1 MDERKNYMVVVEVGF
16 KLSENIK
23 YYEEILFSHNAINR
37 FNCKTHD
44 IYWTNKNLDNMTE
57 NEMKNSCIRLRITE
71 GFGGVDFSGVSRI
84 SYRFQNVDNF
94 IVSKDNQKELTLDEV
109 SEYIKEIE
117 SKGYAKVFDTSKVD
131 YQYSIGDMKS
141 RIQLQ
146 DIENVGL
153 LLYYDNPDYY
163 ELPFDEQRNA
173 LIDELNSYGF
183 NFNYETL
190 GLDKLRTLYYH
201 KEMYSKNQNG

>member
-1 MDERKNYMVVVEVGF
+1 MIVVEVGF
-16 KLSENIK
+16 KLNKNIK
-23 YYEEILFSHNAINR
+23 YYEEILSSHNAINR

-44 IYWTNKNLDNMTE
+44 IYWTNKNLENMTE

-71 GFGGVDFSGVSRI
+71 GFGGVDFSGVSKK
-84 SYRFQNVDNF
+84 SYRFQNADNF
-94 IVSKDNQKELTLDEV
+94 IVNKDNQKELTLEEV
-109 SEYIKEIE
+109 NEYIKKIE
-117 SKGYAKVFDTSKVD
+117 NNGYVKAFDTSKVD

-153 LLYYDNPDYY
+153 LIYYDNSDYY
-163 ELPFDEQRNA
+163 ELPLDNQRNA
-173 LIDELNSYGF
+173 LINELNSYGF
-183 NFNYETL
+183 DFDYNTL
-190 GLDKLRTLYYH
+190 GLDKLRTLYYK

>member
-1 MDERKNYMVVVEVGF
+1 MIVVEVGF
-16 KLSENIK
+16 KLNENIK
-23 YYEEILFSHNAINR
+23 YYEEILSSHNAINR

-71 GFGGVDFSGVSRI
+71 GIGGVDFSGVSRI

-94 IVSKDNQKELTLDEV
+94 IVNKDNQKELTLEEV

-117 SKGYAKVFDTSKVD
+117 NNGYVKVFDTSKVD

-146 DIENVGL
+146 DIDNVGL

-163 ELPFDEQRNA
+163 GLSLDDQRKA

-183 NFNYETL
+183 DFNYDEL
-190 GLDKLRTLYYH
+190 GLDKLRTLYY
-201 KEMYSKNQNG
+201 KKDMYSKNQNG

>member
-1 MDERKNYMVVVEVGF
+1 MIVVEVGF
-16 KLSENIK
+16 KLNKNIK
-23 YYEEILFSHNAINR
+23 YYEEILSSHNAINR

-44 IYWTNKNLDNMTE
+44 IYWTNKNLENMTE

-71 GFGGVDFSGVSRI
+71 GFGGVDFSGVSKK
-84 SYRFQNVDNF
+84 SYRFQNADNF
-94 IVSKDNQKELTLDEV
+94 IVNKDNRKELTLEEV
-109 SEYIKEIE
+109 NEYIKKIE
-117 SKGYAKVFDTSKVD
+117 NNGYVKAFDTSKVD

-153 LLYYDNPDYY
+153 LIYYDNPDYY
-163 ELPFDEQRNA
+163 ELPLDNQRNA
-173 LIDELNSYGF
+173 LINELNSYGF
-183 NFNYETL
+183 DFDYNTL
-190 GLDKLRTLYYH
+190 GLDKLRTLYYK

>member
-1 MDERKNYMVVVEVGF
+1 MIVVEVGF
-16 KLSENIK
+16 KLNKKIK
-23 YYEEILFSHNAINR
+23 YYEEILSSHNAINR

-44 IYWTNKNLDNMTE
+44 IYWTNKNLENMTE

-71 GFGGVDFSGVSRI
+71 GFGGVDFSGVSKK
-84 SYRFQNVDNF
+84 SYRFQNADNF
-94 IVSKDNQKELTLDEV
+94 IVNKDNQKELTLEEV
-109 SEYIKEIE
+109 NEYIKKIE
-117 SKGYAKVFDTSKVD
+117 NNGYVKAFDTSKVD

-153 LLYYDNPDYY
+153 LIYYDNPDYY
-163 ELPFDEQRNA
+163 ELPLDNQRNA
-173 LIDELNSYGF
+173 LINELNSYGF
-183 NFNYETL
+183 DFDYNTL
-190 GLDKLRTLYYH
+190 GLDKLRTLYYK

>member
-1 MDERKNYMVVVEVGF
+1 MIVVEVGF
-16 KLSENIK
+16 KLNKKIK
-23 YYEEILFSHNAINR
+23 YYEEILSSHNAINR

-44 IYWTNKNLDNMTE
+44 IYWTNKNLVNMTE

-84 SYRFQNVDNF
+84 SYRFQNADNF
-94 IVSKDNQKELTLDEV
+94 IVNKDNRKELTLEEV
-109 SEYIKEIE
+109 NEYIKKIE
-117 SKGYAKVFDTSKVD
+117 NNGYVKVFDTSKVD

-153 LLYYDNPDYY
+153 LIYYDNPDYY
-163 ELPFDEQRNA
+163 ELPLDNQRKTI
-173 LIDELNSYGF
+173 IDELNSYGF
-183 NFNYETL
+183 DFDYNTL
-190 GLDKLRTLYYH
+190 GLDKLRTLYYK

>member
-1 MDERKNYMVVVEVGF
+1 MIVVEVGF
-16 KLSENIK
+16 KLNENIK
-23 YYEEILFSHNAINR
+23 YYEDILFSHNAINR

-44 IYWTNKNLDNMTE
+44 IYWTNKNLENMTE

-71 GFGGVDFSGVSRI
+71 GFGGVDFSGVSKI

-94 IVSKDNQKELTLDEV
+94 IVNKDNQKELTLDEV
-109 SEYIKEIE
+109 NEYIKEIE
-117 SKGYAKVFDTSKVD
+117 NNGYVKVFDTSKVD

-146 DIENVGL
+146 DIDNVGL

-163 ELPFDEQRNA
+163 ELPLDDQRNA
-173 LIDELNSYGF
+173 LI
-183 NFNYETL
+183 
-190 GLDKLRTLYYH
+190 K
-201 KEMYSKNQNG
+201 

>member
-1 MDERKNYMVVVEVGF
+1 MLVVELGF
-16 KLSENIK
+16 KLNKDIK
-23 YYEEILFSHNAINR
+23 YYENILNKSGAVNR

-71 GFGGVDFSGVSRI
+71 GFGGVDFSGKSNK

-94 IVSKDNQKELTLDEV
+94 VVTKNNQKELNLNEV
-109 SEYIKEIE
+109 NEYILKIE
-117 SKGYAKVFDTSKVD
+117 SKGYKRVIDTKKVD
-131 YQYSIGDMKS
+131 YQYSIGNMKS

-146 DIENVGL
+146 DISDVGL

-163 ELPFDEQRNA
+163 ELPLDEQRNK

-183 NFNYETL
+183 DFSYDTL
-190 GLDKLRTLYYH
+190 GLDKLRTLYYK
-201 KEMYSKNQNG
+201 KEMFSKNQNG

>member
-1 MDERKNYMVVVEVGF
+1 MIVVEVGF
-16 KLSENIK
+16 KLNKNIK
-23 YYEEILFSHNAINR
+23 YYEEILSSHNAINR

-44 IYWTNKNLDNMTE
+44 IYWTNKNLENMTE

-71 GFGGVDFSGVSRI
+71 GFGGVDFSGVSKI
-84 SYRFQNVDNF
+84 SYRFQNADNF
-94 IVSKDNQKELTLDEV
+94 IVNKDNQKELTLEEV
-109 SEYIKEIE
+109 NEYIKKIE
-117 SKGYAKVFDTSKVD
+117 NNGYVKAFDTSKVD

-153 LLYYDNPDYY
+153 LIYYDNPDYY
-163 ELPFDEQRNA
+163 ELPLDNQRNA
-173 LIDELNSYGF
+173 LINELNSYGF
-183 NFNYETL
+183 DFDYNTL
-190 GLDKLRTLYYH
+190 GLDKLRTLYYK

>member
-1 MDERKNYMVVVEVGF
+1 MTVVEVGI
-16 KLSENIK
+16 KLDKDINYYKNI
-23 YYEEILFSHNAINR
+23 LNNNNAINR

-44 IYWTNKNLDNMTE
+44 IYWTNKDLNNMTE

-71 GFGGVDFSGVSRI
+71 GIGGTDLETTKV
-84 SYRFQNVDNF
+84 SYRFQNANNF
-94 IVSKDNQKELTLDEV
+94 IVKKNNQKELTLEEV
-109 SEYIKEIE
+109 DSYIKQIE
-117 SKGYAKVFDTSKVD
+117 SNGYIKVFDTSKVD

-146 DIENVGL
+146 DIENIGL

-163 ELPFDEQRNA
+163 ELPLEEQRNKI
-173 LIDELNSYGF
+173 IDELNSYGF
-183 NFNYETL
+183 NFNYEIL
-190 GLDKLRTLYYH
+190 GLDKLRTLFYK

>member
-1 MDERKNYMVVVEVGF
+1 
-16 KLSENIK
+16 
-23 YYEEILFSHNAINR
+23 
-37 FNCKTHD
+37 
-44 IYWTNKNLDNMTE
+44 MTE

-71 GFGGVDFSGVSRI
+71 GFGGVDFSVVSKI

-94 IVSKDNQKELTLDEV
+94 IVSKNNQKEMTVDEV
-109 SEYIKEIE
+109 NEYIKEIE
-117 SKGYAKVFDTSKVD
+117 NNGYIKVFDTSKVD

-153 LLYYDNPDYY
+153 LLYYDNSDYY
-163 ELPFDEQRNA
+163 ELPLVEQRNA
-173 LIDELNSYGF
+173 LIDELNSYEF
-183 NFNYETL
+183 DFNYETL
-190 GLDKLRTLYYH
+190 GLDKLRTLYYQ

>member
-1 MDERKNYMVVVEVGF
+1 MIVVEVGF
-16 KLSENIK
+16 KLNENIK
-23 YYEEILFSHNAINR
+23 YYEEILSSHNAINR

-44 IYWTNKNLDNMTE
+44 IYWTNKNLENMTE

-71 GFGGVDFSGVSRI
+71 GFGGVDFSGVSKI

-94 IVSKDNQKELTLDEV
+94 IVNKGNQKELTLEEV
-109 SEYIKEIE
+109 HEYIKKIE
-117 SKGYAKVFDTSKVD
+117 NNGYVKVFDTSKVD

-146 DIENVGL
+146 DIENIGL
-153 LLYYDNPDYY
+153 LIYYDNPDYY
-163 ELPFDEQRNA
+163 ELPLDAQRNA
-173 LIDELNSYGF
+173 LINELNSYGF
-183 NFNYETL
+183 DFDYDTL
-190 GLDKLRTLYYH
+190 GLDKLRTLYYK

>member
-1 MDERKNYMVVVEVGF
+1 MLVVEVGF
-16 KLSENIK
+16 KLNKDIK
-23 YYEEILFSHNAINR
+23 YYENILNKSGAVNR

-71 GFGGVDFSGVSRI
+71 GFGGIDFSGKSTK
-84 SYRFQNVDNF
+84 SYRFQNTDNF
-94 IVSKDNQKELTLDEV
+94 VVTKSNQSELTLDEV
-109 SEYIKEIE
+109 NKYISEIE
-117 SKGYAKVFDTSKVD
+117 SKGYKKVFDTKKVD
-131 YQYSIGDMKS
+131 YQYSIGNMKS

-146 DIENVGL
+146 DILDVGL

-163 ELPFDEQRNA
+163 GLSLDEQRNN

-183 NFNYETL
+183 DFSYDTL
-190 GLDKLRTLYYH
+190 GLDKLRTLYYK
-201 KEMYSKNQNG
+201 KEMFSKNQNG

>member
-1 MDERKNYMVVVEVGF
+1 MIVVEVGF
-16 KLSENIK
+16 KLNKNIK
-23 YYEEILFSHNAINR
+23 YYEEILSSHNAINR

-44 IYWTNKNLDNMTE
+44 IYWTNKNLENMTE

-71 GFGGVDFSGVSRI
+71 GFGGVDFSGVSKK
-84 SYRFQNVDNF
+84 SYRFQNADNF
-94 IVSKDNQKELTLDEV
+94 IVNKDNQKELTLEEV
-109 SEYIKEIE
+109 NEYIKKIE
-117 SKGYAKVFDTSKVD
+117 NNGYVKAFDTSKVD

-153 LLYYDNPDYY
+153 LIYYDNPDYY
-163 ELPFDEQRNA
+163 ELPLDNQRNA
-173 LIDELNSYGF
+173 LINELNSYGF
-183 NFNYETL
+183 DFDYNTL
-190 GLDKLRTLYYH
+190 GLDKLRTLYYK

>member
-1 MDERKNYMVVVEVGF
+1 MLVVEVGF
-16 KLSENIK
+16 KLNKNID
-23 YYEEILFSHNAINR
+23 YYKDILIKHNAINR

-71 GFGGVDFSGVSRI
+71 GFGGVDFSGVSKL

-94 IVSKDNQKELTLDEV
+94 IVNKGNQKELTLEEV
-109 SEYIKEIE
+109 NEYIKEIE
-117 SKGYAKVFDTSKVD
+117 NNGYIKVFDTSKVD

-163 ELPFDEQRNA
+163 ELPLDDQRNA
-173 LIDELNSYGF
+173 LINELNSYGF
-183 NFNYETL
+183 DFNCDTL
-190 GLDKLRTLYYH
+190 GLDKLRTLYYK